1 MTGAHRKRKRVTTT
15 GDYAAMLHRM
25 LAAYGRR
32 VAEDPAAVEH
42 LAGIERSL
50 TAAVNLG
57 LYQAAA
63 AGRSAQ
69 DLADV
74 LGVSRQAVYK
84 RLALGEAE
92 ARAAEAAQRAQ
103 IRAQI
108 GGATTAAAPRRAL
121 PPGVS

>member
-1 MTGAHRKRKRVTTT
+1 MTGMHRKRKRVTGT

-42 LAGIERSL
+42 LAGLERSL
-50 TAAVNLG
+50 ATAVNLG
-57 LYQAAA
+57 LYQAAE

-69 DLADV
+69 DLAGMM
-74 LGVSRQAVYK
+74 GVSRQAVYK
-84 RLALGEAE
+84 RLAAGEAAARE
-92 ARAAEAAQRAQ
+92 AERAQRAA

-108 GGATTAAAPRRAL
+108 AGATTAAAPRRAL